1 MSDGSK
7 KTVVRDFSFTRGSA
21 VYTYWETTEE
31 DNTESTGAAGW
42 SVVSSTQKTSGDWKF
57 NEVKSQ
63 LKFGVT
69 CKGSSQVDGWNL
81 IEANNLSVEIEGDV
95 YTFPEMSYNAT
106 ANASQSKTSE
116 TSEKTTYTH
125 SNTPSYT
132 FGGYTMNLG
141 TANGLIFVNKVVT
154 PEHHNGFFPADWGK
168 IKGNNNIAC
177 LGTTRTS
184 WGVGAAIEFENGT
197 LPIFISK
204 NGQIVIDKSLYQAG
218 VHNAIGACYD
228 NKGNLQIVT
237 SADNASTM
245 MVWKNAK
252 TVNYITYADARQI
265 GFNWGDNHVETNHF
279 ASSIEQHD
287 GGKYQVIT
295 FSGASYSVT
304 LDSSY

>member
-1 MSDGSK
+1 
-7 KTVVRDFSFTRGSA
+7 
-21 VYTYWETTEE
+21 
-31 DNTESTGAAGW
+31 
-42 SVVSSTQKTSGDWKF
+42 
-57 NEVKSQ
+57 
-63 LKFGVT
+63 
-69 CKGSSQVDGWNL
+69 
-81 IEANNLSVEIEGDV
+81 
-95 YTFPEMSYNAT
+95 
-106 ANASQSKTSE
+106 
-116 TSEKTTYTH
+116 
-125 SNTPSYT
+125 
-132 FGGYTMNLG
+132 MNLG